1 MTDIKGKL
9 EFRSTTPFVTTTQ
22 LSASYP
28 NKTQKFPSV
37 TETMALVLNNMAV
50 TVTTPSFVRPI
61 PSPGPFS
68 SSSGNSAYR
77 SSERIFTYSYAYPI
91 PHCIHRSGNFEVQK
105 TDVLD
110 SSSLKFDSVILD
122 DDALTSLIIEM
133 ELDKMNVLPELQLVN
148 ADLADCN
155 VLTTNRHTAS

>member
-1 MTDIKGKL
+1 
-9 EFRSTTPFVTTTQ
+9 
-22 LSASYP
+22 
-28 NKTQKFPSV
+28 
-37 TETMALVLNNMAV
+37 MALMLNNIAV

-61 PSPGPFS
+61 SSPGPFS
-68 SSSGNSAYR
+68 SSSGNSAYK
-77 SSERIFTYSYAYPI
+77 SSERIFTYSNAYPI

-105 TDVLD
+105 IDVLD

-133 ELDKMNVLPELQLVN
+133 ELDKINVLPELQLVN
-148 ADLADCN
+148 ADLTDCN